1 MVGFQTFPKMEPA
14 KSSTKLKDSR
24 LLMDESDR
32 NYDNR
37 LTIFFFWMKQVNNL
51 YLETKEAHMRDTLQ
65 SSPLKSLQ

>member
-1 MVGFQTFPKMEPA
+1 MEPA

-37 LTIFFFWMKQVNNL
+37 LTTFFFFFLFFLMKQVNNL

>member
-1 MVGFQTFPKMEPA
+1 MEPA

-24 LLMDESDR
+24 LLMDESDG

-37 LTIFFFWMKQVNNL
+37 LTTLFFFFLMKQVNNL
-51 YLETKEAHMRDTLQ
+51 YLETAEAHMRDTLQ

>member
-1 MVGFQTFPKMEPA
+1 MEPA

-24 LLMDESDR
+24 LLMDESDG

>member
-1 MVGFQTFPKMEPA
+1 MELA

>member
-1 MVGFQTFPKMEPA
+1 MEPA

-24 LLMDESDR
+24 LLMDESDK

>member
-1 MVGFQTFPKMEPA
+1 MEPA

-51 YLETKEAHMRDTLQ
+51 YLETAEAHMRDTLQ

>member
-1 MVGFQTFPKMEPA
+1 MEPA